1 MRRYLF
7 ILCSTVLLAACSGN
21 RYTSASRIGLVPL
34 NNYFVKNTVALP
46 DEYNY
51 KVSVNQADFDQTFGV
66 AATMNNTI
74 TKPDFSGQ
82 VVVAVIGKPS
92 SQQQEI
98 GFESAALGNG
108 DLNLY
113 YKVKK
118 GSEQSYTSTAL
129 ALAAVPRS
137 NSVKKANFY
146 QDSVLV
152 KTIPVSFY

>member
-1 MRRYLF
+1 MRSYLL

-21 RYTSASRIGLVPL
+21 RHASASRIGMVPL

-51 KVSVNQADFDQTFGV
+51 KVSVSQADFDQAFGV
-66 AATMNNTI
+66 AATMNNAI

-82 VVVAVIGKPS
+82 VVVAVMGKPS
-92 SQQQEI
+92 SLQQEI
-98 GFESAALGNG
+98 GFESASIGNE
-108 DLNLY
+108 DLNVY

-118 GSEQSYTSTAL
+118 GSAQSYTSAAL
-129 ALAAVPRS
+129 ALAAVPKS